1 MTSGLVP
8 AWACVALCL
17 VAGPA
22 VAQRLPARVIP
33 SHYTLTFTP
42 DLAAATFAGE
52 EEIVVRVARPTQ
64 TVVLNAL
71 DLEIAEASVT
81 QGPTILRASV
91 AYDTS
96 KQQATLS
103 LERPLAAGEARIS
116 AKFRGTLNDQ
126 LAGFY
131 LSKTQKRRYA
141 ATQFEATDAR
151 RAFPCFDEP
160 ALKATVDITLV
171 VNLA

>member
-1 MTSGLVP
+1 VRRPLP
-8 AWACVALCL
+8 WRR
-17 VAGPA
+17 AGGRAAASRHGHA
-22 VAQRLPARVIP
+22 V
-33 SHYTLTFTP
+33 TLHADLHA
-42 DLAAATFAGE
+42 DLAAATFTGE

-103 LERPLAAGEARIS
+103 LERPLAAGEAHIN

-131 LSKTQKRRYA
+131 LNKTQKRWYA
-141 ATQFEATDAR
+141 AT
-151 RAFPCFDEP
+151 
-160 ALKATVDITLV
+160 
-171 VNLA
+171 